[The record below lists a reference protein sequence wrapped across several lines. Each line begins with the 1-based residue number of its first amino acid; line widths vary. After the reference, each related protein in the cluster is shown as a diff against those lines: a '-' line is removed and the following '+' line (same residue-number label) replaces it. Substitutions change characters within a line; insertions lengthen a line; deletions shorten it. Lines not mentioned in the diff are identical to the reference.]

1 MAKAKTDNGKKQAE
15 IPGTERK
22 SIKPLDN
29 AILAYLEARDAH
41 RETTEA
47 LTACKA
53 TLRQLMTKYAE
64 KANMSVE
71 EYVYKL
77 VDGEQEHTSKMPPL
91 GEPAPKVT
99 TRDLSA

>member
-1 MAKAKTDNGKKQAE
+1 MTKAKTDNGKRQAE

-22 SIKPLDN
+22 SIKPLDT
-29 AILAYLEARDAH
+29 AILAYLEACDAH

-47 LTACKA
+47 LTTAKGK
-53 TLRQLMTKYAE
+53 LRALMVKYAE
-64 KANMSVE
+64 KANMTVE
-71 EYVYKL
+71 TYVYKL